1 MYHDLKSGFSMEI
14 ASAFRIIP
22 SDDDERPGAYAV
34 FPYDRDLV
42 RRFREAFPRARWRAD
57 KQRWLVPGTTAIR
70 RLDTWMAQ
78 ELQTLNRH
86 ADEKGRD
93 AFAFEPLE
101 SPYLTV
107 ADDLRVRTPYS
118 RTIVETLRS
127 IPWAH
132 WDPEERIWRVP
143 FRSYEELKSRWPDIE
158 EAAQRNEPAARR
170 KRREEQKVQPSEGA
184 GLARAAGLVQAER
197 RRRRYPV
204 PGDDLPPLGFPLST
218 DRWGVVVFEE
228 IESGPIHD
236 PEAAEFYPHMRSD
249 PSRYV
254 WAHWRMPTLQEVY
267 RTRPVRRDE
276 DPELRAT
283 RGWWWASSE
292 ELRERARKL
301 REVERA
307 QKARQGAR
315 KASAEV

>member
-1 MYHDLKSGFSMEI
+1 MET
-14 ASAFRIIP
+14 AFAFRIVP
-22 SDDDERPGAYAV
+22 SDDEEKPGAYAV

-42 RRFREAFPRARWRAD
+42 RRFRETFPRARWRAD
-57 KQRWLVPGTTAIR
+57 DQHWFVPGTTAVQ

-78 ELQTLNRH
+78 ELQNLDRH

-118 RTIVETLRS
+118 RTIVEALRS

-143 FRSYEELKSRWPDIE
+143 FRSYDELKARWAEIE
-158 EAAQRNEPAARR
+158 EAARRNEPAARQR
-170 KRREEQKVQPSEGA
+170 RREEQ
-184 GLARAAGLVQAER
+184 RAQRSDESVRVQAER

-218 DRWGVVVFEE
+218 ARWGVVVFEE
-228 IESGPIHD
+228 IESDPIHD
-236 PEAAEFYPHMRSD
+236 PDMAEFYPHIRSD
-249 PSRYV
+249 PSGYV

-267 RTRPVRRDE
+267 RTRPSRADE
-276 DPELRAT
+276 DPELRSV
-283 RGWWWASSE
+283 RGWWWASRD

-301 REVERA
+301 REVERM
-307 QKARQGAR
+307 QRARHEAR
-315 KASAEV
+315 NASADV